1 MNCLYKMTDL
11 NKSSH
16 FLLRKLCLLSAREEG
31 ISDAF
36 LSQLKKLGDLLLKLN
51 ASFLQSFVAFA
62 QY

>member
-1 MNCLYKMTDL
+1 MTDL

-16 FLLRKLCLLSAREEG
+16 FLLRKLCLLSAGEEG

-51 ASFLQSFVAFA
+51 ASFLPSFVAFA

>member
-16 FLLRKLCLLSAREEG
+16 FPLRKFCLLSAREEV

-36 LSQLKKLGDLLLKLN
+36 LSQLKKLGDLSLKLN
-51 ASFLQSFVAFA
+51 ASFLQPFVAFA